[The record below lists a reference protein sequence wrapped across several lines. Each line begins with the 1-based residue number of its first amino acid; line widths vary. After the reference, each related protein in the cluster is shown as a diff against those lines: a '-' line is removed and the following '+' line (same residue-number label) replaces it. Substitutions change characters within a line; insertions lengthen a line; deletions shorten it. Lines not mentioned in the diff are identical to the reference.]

1 MSLIQVNNLSF
12 SYEGTYEDVFKN
24 ISFNIDSD
32 WKLGL
37 ISRNGRGKTTL
48 LKLMAGRYKYQG
60 SIISNLKFDYFP
72 FEIKDAGKNTM
83 DVVEDIK
90 GEIELWRL
98 VREINQLDLDE
109 EMLYRPFESLSM
121 GERTKIMLTLLFIED
136 NNFLLIDEP
145 TNHLDIEGRYVVS
158 RYLNSKKGFI
168 LVSHDQNVLDNC
180 IDHVLSINKSD
191 ITVTKGDFTTWEEN
205 KMRQDNF
212 EIAQNEK
219 LKKEIHRL
227 EASAAQM
234 AGWSDKIEASKIGE
248 HSADRGRIGHLAAKM
263 MRHSISV
270 RTRRERAIEEKE
282 KLLKNIERAD
292 DLKIHSLPY
301 HSRYLIRINNLSIS
315 YDDNKVFDNLSMDI
329 MQGDRAALVGR
340 NGCGKTSL
348 IKLILGEPIEYT
360 GEVSVGSNLII
371 STVSQDTSHLKGDL
385 KSYAVQNKIDESLF
399 KTILRK
405 FVYSRSMFDNDI
417 QSFSEGQKKQLL
429 LAKSLSQQAHIYIWD
444 EPLNYIDILSRK
456 QIENLILDFCPT
468 MLFVEHDTFF
478 VNTISNKIIEIESQ
492 KSDRNLS

>member
-1 MSLIQVNNLSF
+1 MSLIQINNLSF
-12 SYEGTYEDVFKN
+12 SYEGTYENVFEEV
-24 ISFNIDSD
+24 SFSIDSD

-48 LKLMAGRYKYQG
+48 LKLMSGAYKYQG
-60 SIISNLKFDYFP
+60 SILSNLKFDYFP
-72 FEIKDAGKNTM
+72 FAIKDASKNTIEA
-83 DVVEDIK
+83 VEQVK

-98 VREINQLDLDE
+98 VKEINQLDLSE
-109 EMLYRPFESLSM
+109 EMFYRPYESLSM
-121 GERTKIMLTLLFIED
+121 GERTKIMLAMLFIED

-180 IDHVLSINKSD
+180 IDHVLSINRSD
-191 ITVTKGDFTTWEEN
+191 ITVTKGDFTTWQEN
-205 KMRQDNF
+205 KIRQDNF

-219 LKKEIHRL
+219 LKKEIRRL
-227 EASAAQM
+227 ESSASQM

-248 HSADRGRIGHLAAKM
+248 HAGDRGYIGMLSAKM
-263 MRHSISV
+263 MRHSIAV
-270 RTRRERAIEEKE
+270 RTRRQRAIDEKE
-282 KLLKNIERAD
+282 KLLKNIDKAD
-292 DLKIHSLPY
+292 DLKIHSLTY
-301 HSRYLIRINNLSIS
+301 HSRYLIRINDLSIS
-315 YDDNKVFDNLSMDI
+315 YDDKKIFDNLSMDVVS
-329 MQGDRAALVGR
+329 GDRIALVGK

-348 IKLILGEPIEYT
+348 IRLILGEDIAYT
-360 GEVSVGSNLII
+360 GEISVGSGLII

-385 KSYAVQNKIDESLF
+385 KSYSVQNKIDESLF

-405 FVYSRSMFDNDI
+405 FGYSRSMFDKDI
-417 QSFSEGQKKQLL
+417 SSYSEGQKKQVL